1 VAPQHDA
8 VTTSERAQTTDTG
21 LKRAIGGRLLFVF
34 ILGDVLGAG
43 IYALVG
49 VLAGESG
56 GAFWVPLLVALGL
69 SLLTAASYAELV
81 TKYPKAGGA
90 AVFAHRAYGRDDI
103 AFLVGFSMLAAG
115 LTSVAGLS
123 LAFAGDY
130 LGVLVDV
137 PAAPAAVLFL
147 VAVALLN
154 LRGISESLKAN
165 LVMTVVEVTGLLVVV
180 ALGLVVLSRGD
191 ADPGR
196 VLELPQGTGPVAAV
210 LGGALIAFYSFVGFE
225 TSANVAE
232 EMRRP
237 ARDYPRALLGGL
249 AAAGVVYVLVALT
262 VSAAVPTDRLVSSSG
277 PLLEVVRVADVGL
290 PPSVFSVVALV
301 AVANGALLT
310 SIMTSRLTYG
320 MAADG
325 LLPSVLARL
334 LPGRR
339 TPVVAIVVT
348 TAASA
353 ALALTGE
360 LGTLAETVV
369 LLLLVVFISTN
380 GAAIV
385 LRSRPV
391 EHEHFHAPRIVP
403 WLALLSCVALLTQQS
418 AGVYLRG
425 ALLLAVGG
433 VLYAL
438 TRLGRDR
445 TTA

>member
-1 VAPQHDA
+1 
-8 VTTSERAQTTDTG
+8 
-21 LKRAIGGRLLFVF
+21 
-34 ILGDVLGAG
+34 
-43 IYALVG
+43 
-49 VLAGESG
+49 
-56 GAFWVPLLVALGL
+56 
-69 SLLTAASYAELV
+69 
-81 TKYPKAGGA
+81 
-90 AVFAHRAYGRDDI
+90 
-103 AFLVGFSMLAAG
+103 MLAAG

-130 LGVLVDV
+130 LGELVDV
-137 PAAPAAVLFL
+137 PARPAAVLFL

-154 LRGISESLKAN
+154 LRGISESLRAN
-165 LVMTVVEVTGLLVVV
+165 LVMTVVEVGGLLVVV
-180 ALGLVVLSRGD
+180 ALGFAVLARGD
-191 ADPGR
+191 GSPGR
-196 VLELPQGTGPVAAV
+196 VLELPPGTGAAAAV
-210 LGGALIAFYSFVGFE
+210 LGGALIASYSFVGFE

-249 AAAGVVYVLVALT
+249 LAAGVVYVLVALT

-290 PPSVFSVVALV
+290 PVSVFSLVALVALV

-310 SIMTSRLTYG
+310 SIVTSRLTYG

-325 LLPSVLARL
+325 LVPSAVGRL

-339 TPVVAIVVT
+339 TPVVAIVVP

-385 LRSRPV
+385 LRRDAV
-391 EHEHFHAPRIVP
+391 EHDHFTAPRVVP
-403 WLALLSCVALLTQQS
+403 WLGLLSCVALLTQQS
-418 AGVYLRG
+418 AGVYLRA
-425 ALLLAVGG
+425 ALLLAVGAA
-433 VLYAL
+433 LYAL
-438 TRLGRDR
+438 TRLVRRRPTSG
-445 TTA
+445 